1 MKQFHYLTLIA
12 ITLGI
17 ATLTYALPSSAAYFL
32 REVPHPVSTQT
43 ILNSEELNIDVTL
56 PEGATSQKTYV
67 KAMTYVP
74 QGEVAHFFT
83 PPAGLVA
90 VSDLWLVRAN
100 GPLGTPAQLS
110 KPLMITLDGKG
121 RSYQELYFY
130 NWANL
135 QFEKA
140 PIVSTSTDGKITIEL
155 PTHTKSL
162 IFAFFGT
169 EELVGT
175 ASWYVHPRYPGE
187 LITASVDFPF
197 GTKLRVINVA
207 NNKEVIVTVKDYG
220 PDKSVHPDRVVDL
233 SKTAFAAIA
242 STGAGVIKVRVI
254 PITE

>member
-1 MKQFHYLTLIA
+1 MKQSTYLPLIA
-12 ITLGI
+12 ITFAI
-17 ATLTYALPSSAAYFL
+17 ALFGYALPSSASYFL
-32 REVPHPVSTQT
+32 REVEHPVGTRTVLTSDT
-43 ILNSEELNIDVTL
+43 LKIDVTL

-74 QGEVAHFFT
+74 QGEVTHFFT

-90 VSDLWLVRAN
+90 QSDLILVKAS
-100 GPLGTPAQLS
+100 GPLGAPAQLQ
-110 KPLMITLDGKG
+110 KPLSITLDGKG
-121 RSYQELYFY
+121 RAYQDLYFY
-130 NWANL
+130 NWINL
-135 QFEKA
+135 QFEKL
-140 PIVSTSTDGKITIEL
+140 PIVSTSTDGKITVEL
-155 PTHTKSL
+155 PTQTKSL
-162 IFAFFGT
+162 AFAFFGKS
-169 EELVGT
+169 ELVGT

-197 GTKLRVINVA
+197 GTKLRVINTA

-242 STGAGVIKVRVI
+242 STGAGVINVRVI